1 VFEEAY
7 AFNADVSGWDVS
19 SVASMSDSKSGVAVL
34 LGELRGRL

>member
-1 VFEEAY
+1 MFYLAD

-19 SVASMSDSKSGVAVL
+19 SVANMEDSKSGVAVL